1 MNGLAGKVALV
12 TGGSRGIGAAI
23 VKRLAQEKARVYLT
37 YRESENEAK
46 ALPAAGIFRCDVR
59 DKASVEKVV
68 EELLERED
76 RLDILVNNAGVI
88 RDGLFLTMSDED
100 WHEVLDTN
108 LGSVYRFC
116 KAVVQQMMMQG
127 GGAIINLSSIVGEV
141 GGSGQANYAASKGAI
156 NAFTKALASE
166 LAPKNITVNAIAPG
180 MVNTDMS
187 KAVRSAFGEKIKE
200 KIPLGIFAEPEDIA
214 SAAVFLA
221 SSEGK
226 YITGQ
231 VLTVDGGLTLL
242 NRR

>member
-59 DKASVEKVV
+59 DQASVEKVV

-76 RLDILVNNAGVI
+76 RLDVLVNNAGVI

-214 SAAVFLA
+214 SAAAFLA